1 MGKPREELWDFEE
14 TIYRHRP
21 NDAGYYFLVRY
32 GRNNQVIRAPETG
45 TWRAREPFDEPI
57 APGGAW
63 FVQYCKDSHGR
74 ERVHPVGKLGPLRVM
89 LRWPS
94 ESDAS
99 AGGNAMDDA
108 GTDPASADASATKAS
123 SDGDL
128 VKLLT
133 AGLEEDDAEGS
144 VKGMRIAARKME
156 MAMQQKERIYE
167 LGKQQAF
174 ANEVVSCLKT
184 NEFMRQQLR
193 DQALINTQIQRESSA
208 MLERSLALF
217 EQVQLS
223 AGRQNERERE
233 ASLRAASP
241 PAPPDYTPVLTG
253 VVKTIR
259 DIGVAALQRD
269 SRPLPPA
276 LDAGSAATATLGA
289 ARTQSSTST
298 PSIHPQSAAALSP
311 PQDIAPDTLAALLA
325 QASAGLAAS
334 EPDESPLLQ
343 TANPPARP
351 SYEELQAQCEKLRA
365 DLAAAELRKTE
376 PGPIAK
382 PAARPATDCT
392 PATASSAAAPI
403 ALPAASASSAAAPIA
418 ASPIATA
425 PTPIATDVATAASIA
440 TTPPPGATAALT
452 AAPPR
457 EAEISETKITAIASP
472 PVTPVPI
479 MQSVS
484 SAIATPTQAPAEAK
498 ATPPAARQTNTQGAS
513 PSPRVDSR
521 EPTPATAQEE
531 PQKTLSP
538 EELKAFARSELVQGI
553 LVNVH
558 AGHLFESDVPIPPLV
573 EQAMQVEKVLLDP
586 PNMDPETARRLLKD
600 GSAIQS
606 FGAFLFFNPMIRNAL
621 LKGRGK

>member
-94 ESDAS
+94 EFDAS
-99 AGGNAMDDA
+99 AGGDAMGDA
-108 GTDPASADASATKAS
+108 TKDASADLASGSAAAS
-123 SDGDL
+123 SGASDGDL

-133 AGLEEDDAEGS
+133 NGLEEDDAEGS
-144 VKGMRIAARKME
+144 VKGARIAARKME
-156 MAMQQKERIYE
+156 LAMQQKSNIYE

-311 PQDIAPDTLAALLA
+311 PQDSAQDTLAALLA

-334 EPDESPLLQ
+334 EPDESPLMQ
-343 TANPPARP
+343 TMNPPARP

-376 PGPIAK
+376 PSPIAK

-392 PATASSAAAPI
+392 ATTMSSAAAPVS
-403 ALPAASASSAAAPIA
+403 LPSVSISSAAAPIA
-418 ASPIATA
+418 AAPIAAA
-425 PTPIATDVATAASIA
+425 PTPVATAVATAA
-440 TTPPPGATAALT
+440 PTAV
-452 AAPPR
+452 PSR
-457 EAEISETKITAIASP
+457 EVEISDSKNTVI
-472 PVTPVPI
+472 
-479 MQSVS
+479 VS
-484 SAIATPTQAPAEAK
+484 SAVTPAPIAQSSPAAFPTPTQAPADAK
-498 ATPPAARQTNTQGAS
+498 ATPAAARQTNTQAAS
-513 PSPRVDSR
+513 TSPRVEPL
-521 EPTPATAQEE
+521 EPTPAAAQGE
-531 PQKTLSP
+531 PQKTLSA

-558 AGHLFESDVPIPPLV
+558 AGHLFESDVLIPPLV